1 MKFKYRVKGKVSG
14 AFILRGL
21 HFAVGDDIN
30 FDVSDKELE
39 FLKAHCDL
47 KTIID
52 LEKEKQTSPKPM
64 LEEPQIEN
72 EPKGEKENVELHK
85 PNTSRKT
92 KVKVSG

>member
-1 MKFKYRVKGKVSG
+1 MNFKYRVKGKVSG

-39 FLKAHCDL
+39 FVKAHCNLETCVDL
-47 KTIID
+47 T
-52 LEKEKQTSPKPM
+52 KQTFPNPV
-64 LEEPQIEN
+64 LE

-85 PNTSRKT
+85 PNASRKT

>member
-1 MKFKYRVKGKVSG
+1 MAFKYRVKGKVER
-14 AFILRGL
+14 AFIIRGL
-21 HFAVGDDIN
+21 HFDVGSQID
-30 FDVSDKELE
+30 FYVTEKELE
-39 FLKAHCDL
+39 FVKERCQIAEL
-47 KTIID
+47 ID
-52 LEKEKQTSPKPM
+52 STKPIDNPKPM